1 MLDSIHKQLEN
12 KIQEIVQELG
22 LELFDFKIF
31 SQATVYNVRCLID
44 HPEGGIT
51 VEECAGVNE
60 KIVTVLSESKILGD
74 SFTVEVNSPGLDRL
88 LKSYKDFKRVQDK
101 FICLWLN
108 EPLENK
114 QYLEGKLIDLAADF
128 LFLKGK
134 DKIYQIELSKV
145 KTGKVRVEI

>member
-22 LELFDFKIF
+22 LDLFEFKIF
-31 SQATVYNVRCLID
+31 SLATVYNVRCLID
-44 HPEGGIT
+44 HPSGGIT
-51 VEECAGVNE
+51 VEECARVNE
-60 KIVTVLSESKILGD
+60 KIVAVLCESKILGD

-88 LKSYKDFKRVQDK
+88 LKSYKDFRRVRGR

-114 QYLEGKLIDLAADF
+114 QYFEGKLIDLAADF
-128 LFLKGK
+128 LFLKCK
-134 DKIYQIELSKV
+134 DKIYRIEFNKV